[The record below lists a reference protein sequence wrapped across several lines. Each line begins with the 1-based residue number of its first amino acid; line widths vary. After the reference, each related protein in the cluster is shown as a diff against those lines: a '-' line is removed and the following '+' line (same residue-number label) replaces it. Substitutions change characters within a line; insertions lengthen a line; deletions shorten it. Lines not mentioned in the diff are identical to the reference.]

1 MEVSNIWNTA
11 GRIAFLVL
19 IPVVMVL
26 TAVRLLL
33 TDGFIK
39 FEYSTPGFPPD
50 AFGLSMDDRL
60 RWAPVALEYLMN
72 EESIE
77 FLGELEFEDGSPL
90 YNPRELQHM
99 SDVKQLTKTALRIWG
114 AGLVVL
120 GVISIAITVTHGS
133 EQLLR
138 YLNDAS
144 RLTLIIMGVVA
155 LGVIVAFS
163 VLFVGFHRIF
173 FEGSTWLFP
182 TSDTL
187 IRLFPQ
193 RFWRDAFI
201 FLALGTALQA
211 GIVFVISRVAIARI
225 QPS

>member
-1 MEVSNIWNTA
+1 
-11 GRIAFLVL
+11 
-19 IPVVMVL
+19 
-26 TAVRLLL
+26 
-33 TDGFIK
+33 
-39 FEYSTPGFPPD
+39 
-50 AFGLSMDDRL
+50 
-60 RWAPVALEYLMN
+60 
-72 EESIE
+72 
-77 FLGELEFEDGSPL
+77 
-90 YNPRELQHM
+90 M

-138 YLNDAS
+138 YLNNAS